1 MKISAVIITL
11 NEARNIA
18 RCLTSLQG
26 LADEILVLDSGSED
40 NTVAVAKQ
48 LGATVIDT
56 PWKGYAAT
64 KNKGHQLAQHSYI
77 LSLDADEALS
87 AALKSSI
94 IANKD
99 RLVGAYSFNRLNNY
113 CGSWIKHGGFYP
125 DKKIRLFPK
134 DQASWVGDYVHE
146 QLLLDKGTTITHLS
160 GDLLH
165 YSYYTHQEHEERL
178 EKYAQL
184 AAEKLHGK
192 SGLAA
197 KQYLSPTWRFV
208 QAYFLKGGFMD
219 GKAGYHLARLT
230 AKEVRRK
237 YQLARR

>member
-18 RCLTSLQG
+18 RCITSLQG
-26 LADEILVLDSGSED
+26 IADEILVLDSGSKD
-40 NTVAVAKQ
+40 GTVALAQQ

-56 PWKGYAAT
+56 PWEGYAAT
-64 KNKGHQLAQHSYI
+64 KNKGHQLAQHAYI

-87 AALKSSI
+87 DALQAAILT
-94 IANKD
+94 AKD
-99 RLVGAYSFNRLNNY
+99 QLQGAYSFNRLNNY
-113 CGSWIKHGGFYP
+113 CGTWIKHGGFYP
-125 DKKIRLFPK
+125 DKKVRLFPK
-134 DQASWVGDYVHE
+134 EQASWVGDYVHE
-146 QLLLDKGTTITHLS
+146 QLLLEKGTTVTHLS

-165 YSYYTHQEHEERL
+165 YSYYTRQEHEERL

-184 AAEKLHGK
+184 AADKLRGRP
-192 SGLAA
+192 GLTA

-208 QAYFLKGGFMD
+208 QAFLLKGGFID

-230 AKEVRRK
+230 AREVKRK
-237 YQLARR
+237 YQLARK

>member
-192 SGLAA
+192 AGLAA